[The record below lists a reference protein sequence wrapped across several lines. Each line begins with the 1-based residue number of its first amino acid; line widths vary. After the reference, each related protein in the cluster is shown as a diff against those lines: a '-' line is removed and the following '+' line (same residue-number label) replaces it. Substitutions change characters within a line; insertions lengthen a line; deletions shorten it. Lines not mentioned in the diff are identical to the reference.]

1 MCSIL
6 ILHPYLI
13 HPAFQFL
20 WYWLP
25 ARNPPHTPTCLLFHY
40 LAFLKLGVKES
51 KRGRRPTLEWM
62 NECEPTGSSYTAC
75 LQCCFEVAIAAV
87 PAEAGSWRDDKE
99 IKSRASMNILFWERW
114 ERVRSSLDKKE
125 KIVKLRCFS
134 WLQLLSVS
142 FSLLICLSP
151 FPQPDGLASL
161 SNCFLKSIDP

>member
-13 HPAFQFL
+13 RPAFQFL

-51 KRGRRPTLEWM
+51 KRGRKPTLEWM

-99 IKSRASMNILFWERW
+99 IKIQGFHEYFILGEMG
-114 ERVRSSLDKKE
+114 EGE
-125 KIVKLRCFS
+125 KQFGQKRKNCQIEV
-134 WLQLLSVS
+134 LQLASAAVCLFLSSHLLVS
-142 FSLLICLSP
+142 FPPTRWTNFI
-151 FPQPDGLASL
+151 
-161 SNCFLKSIDP
+161 I